1 MGGRFFFSV
10 SEEVVYSLDLLFD
23 IFRKSIHLTHVLRFG
38 KEELVYDYLFTSQS
52 EFHTVRGAVFFLLYL
67 HLFCPNLRY

>member
-38 KEELVYDYLFTSQS
+38 KEELVYDFLFTSQR
-52 EFHTVRGAVFFLLYL
+52 EFHTVRGAVFFY
-67 HLFCPNLRY
+67 FTFTYFVPI